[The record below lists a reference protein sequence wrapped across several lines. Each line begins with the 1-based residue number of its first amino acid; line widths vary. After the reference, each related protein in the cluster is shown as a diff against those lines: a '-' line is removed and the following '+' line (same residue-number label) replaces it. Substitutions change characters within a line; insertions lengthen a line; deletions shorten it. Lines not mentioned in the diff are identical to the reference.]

1 MGGSSKGGVPNSQIQ
16 AGELQ
21 NQNALTAIAQQSS
34 QQGNQLFNASFPG
47 FQTAENA
54 SSILA
59 SGDPAAISR
68 LIAPATQQIN
78 SATAGSIQNIM
89 QNAPAGGEKNLA
101 LEQANVAQGAQ
112 VGALAS
118 QGYTNSFN
126 SLAQLAGHGIGLGQ
140 GATGAGLSAYGQ
152 ANQGYSNMFN
162 QNMQQKGAALGA
174 AGGLLGD
181 AATVGGAMFGAA
193 GNAGGFSGLFA

>member
-162 QNMQQKGAALGA
+162 QNVESKGATLGA
-174 AGGLLGD
+174 AGGVLGD
-181 AATVGGAMFGAA
+181 AATVGAA
-193 GNAGGFSGLFA
+193 FA